1 MGGGHGHLDGLELGE
16 RFAEALLLLRYLE
29 TWLKVTLHLH
39 RLLSWDKFRVGLRS
53 SNLVVIVV
61 KLLASSRVGVIECG
75 HWRVCAG
82 GLVHGLVI
90 KASRAGIAGL
100 DALVAGKLRGD
111 SVDHL

>member
-1 MGGGHGHLDGLELGE
+1 VGGGHGHLDRLELGE
-16 RFAEALLLLRYLE
+16 GFAEALLLRYLE
-29 TWLKVTLHLH
+29 TWLKVTLDLH
-39 RLLSWDKFRVGLRS
+39 RLLSWYKFRVGLRS

-61 KLLASSRVGVIECG
+61 KLLASSRVGVIESG

-90 KASRAGIAGL
+90 IASRGGIAGL
-100 DALVAGKLRGD
+100 DALVAGKLRGN